1 MGLYE
6 FLMLSNEEQWD
17 VLWDKGVYLTSFKS
31 IDCSYQLY
39 AIDKFYVEVEM
50 CITQDAILGMGVF
63 AEGKKL
69 DKYLEDRKFDLSS

>member
-1 MGLYE
+1 MGIYE

-17 VLWDKGVYLTSFKS
+17 TLWDKGVYLTSFKS
-31 IDCSYQLY
+31 IDCSFRLY

-50 CITQDAILGMGVF
+50 CITKDSPIGMGVF

-69 DKYLEDRKFDLSS
+69 EKYLEDGKLNLP